1 MGARSRG
8 SCRGDERSSSARR
21 GLDQVGAEARTEH
34 TSNMKLM
41 SVTPEVSQPEMSAL
55 KDVRSLK
62 SSNMSVMAETSQ
74 WLMGPYCPMAE
85 AALLL
90 NSWAANLSAA
100 RLAKAYAGGGEG
112 GGEGGGGEGG
122 GEGEGAPGGAF
133 VQRRGAW
140 LVAQRPLT

>member
-1 MGARSRG
+1 MVRCGGQEQGVVSG
-8 SCRGDERSSSARR
+8 RR
-21 GLDQVGAEARTEH
+21 EIKQREAWIQVGAEAR

-41 SVTPEVSQPEMSAL
+41 SVTPAVFQPEMSAL

-122 GEGEGAPGGAF
+122 GEG
-133 VQRRGAW
+133 
-140 LVAQRPLT
+140 

>member
-1 MGARSRG
+1 MVRCGGQEQGVVSG
-8 SCRGDERSSSARR
+8 RR
-21 GLDQVGAEARTEH
+21 EIKQREAWIQVGAEARTEH

-41 SVTPEVSQPEMSAL
+41 SVTPEVSQLEMSAL
-55 KDVRSLK
+55 KDVMSLK

-122 GEGEGAPGGAF
+122 GEG
-133 VQRRGAW
+133 
-140 LVAQRPLT
+140 

>member
-1 MGARSRG
+1 MSNQAGEAWTR
-8 SCRGDERSSSARR
+8 
-21 GLDQVGAEARTEH
+21 VGAEARTEH

-122 GEGEGAPGGAF
+122 GLGGSPGG
-133 VQRRGAW
+133 VSLPHQQNR
-140 LVAQRPLT
+140 